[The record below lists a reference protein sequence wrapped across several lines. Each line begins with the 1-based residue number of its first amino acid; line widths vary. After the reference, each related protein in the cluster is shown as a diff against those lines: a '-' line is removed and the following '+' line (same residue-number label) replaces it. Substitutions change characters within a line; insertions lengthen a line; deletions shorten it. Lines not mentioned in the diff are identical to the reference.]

1 MPDFSLPSHV
11 SKQWTISVETSTGE
25 ALSPADFEF
34 FGAATA
40 PGAWAVAMRSTQGEG
55 STVLTLPPLCQAGT
69 WHYSVFCRQHLSGVT
84 WQVDAGMITVTPS
97 PCLAQPSLDPDPVLL
112 TAMLAPETLQV
123 TVTLG
128 DSVAAAAAAAQQ
140 ATQAAAD
147 AQTSQTAAAQSAAN
161 AQAAQRTAQTAAA
174 EAQTSQTAA
183 AQSAADAQTSKTAAA
198 QSASAAQT
206 SKTAAAQS
214 ATDAQDSQTAAAQ
227 SAADAQ
233 TSQTAAA
240 QSAADAQTSKTAAAQ
255 SAADAQTSKTAA
267 AQSAA
272 DAQTSKTAAAQSAA
286 DAQASQTKAQQAA
299 QQSADN
305 AELLGDA
312 ALKSGDNIFTGSNV
326 FEGITNLLP
335 ADFWRYDCCTTGA
348 EVRALAGESENFA
361 NWVYPLRNVNLTA
374 GAGGWGN
381 LFTFKTQQK
390 GERLY
395 LYSEWSNLNTSG
407 ALLWGKFVENWAGDT
422 LMVYFPNMKGRAFH
436 GFFTCTVVNVTIIIP
451 NITSLNNYFFNFN
464 EIKNLCIIS
473 KVESLNPIDFW
484 IYGGGERRLKTLNLP
499 LNKIKNVTWV
509 NSAAMTQ
516 VLSGFPFATVVNF
529 QKAKLDKASVLRILN
544 SLQTYDAQTMETVPE
559 LTLGIDPTLDGDEEI
574 NAALLNAQTAV
585 EDGGKG
591 WSVAV
596 SGFTITAGGVATMAL
611 RKPVYARRTRN
622 DEGEY
627 IDNDGARWSVRYGN
641 TVLANWVAN
650 EQLGYEEFSTLEDA
664 LEQWGLSEFT
674 PEPLTQ
680 N

>member
-174 EAQTSQTAA
+174 EAQTSQ
-183 AQSAADAQTSKTAAA
+183 
-198 QSASAAQT
+198 
-206 SKTAAAQS
+206 
-214 ATDAQDSQTAAAQ
+214 
-227 SAADAQ
+227 
-233 TSQTAAA
+233 
-240 QSAADAQTSKTAAAQ
+240 
-255 SAADAQTSKTAA
+255 TAA